1 MRGNLFEFK
10 ENMVDEYYFWLQIY
24 SLSLGMSNS
33 PSSQPIG
40 VFDSGIGGLTV
51 AHAISKLMPNERIVY
66 FGDTAHLP
74 YGDKS
79 PELIHSFVQD
89 ISKFLI
95 QQENCKTVVMAC
107 NTASATSYEFLRDKH
122 MGNIP
127 IINVIDPIVE
137 AIVKDPSIKK
147 VGLIATKT
155 TVESRVYQE
164 KLNRRNPDL
173 LVEVLPTP
181 LLAPMIEEGFSQDK
195 ISHTVIENYLSNAK
209 FTGIDALI
217 LGCTHYVLIRDEIN
231 EFFSEKVKLFDS
243 TDILANK
250 LKSILDNEN
259 LLSEGKNSGN
269 KFYVSDLTKGFSES
283 ASRFYGENL
292 VLELHKLA

>member
-1 MRGNLFEFK
+1 MT
-10 ENMVDEYYFWLQIY
+10 
-24 SLSLGMSNS
+24 NS
-33 PSSQPIG
+33 QTSHPIG

-79 PELIHSFVQD
+79 PELIHSFVKD

-95 QQENCKTVVMAC
+95 QKENCKAVVMAC

-122 MGNIP
+122 EGNYP
-127 IINVIDPIVE
+127 IINVIDPIIE
-137 AIVKDPSIKK
+137 AVVKDVKIKK

-155 TVESRVYQE
+155 TVESGVYQE
-164 KLNRRNPDL
+164 KLKRRNPDVK
-173 LVEVLPTP
+173 VEVLATP

-195 ISHTVIENYLSNAK
+195 ISHTVIENYLSNSK
-209 FTGIDALI
+209 FGDIDALI
-217 LGCTHYVLIRDEIN
+217 LGCTHYVLIKDEIN
-231 EFFSEKVKLFDS
+231 DFFSGRVKLFDS
-243 TDILANK
+243 TNILANK
-250 LKSILDNEN
+250 LKSILSNEN
-259 LLSEGKNSGN
+259 LLSGEKDREN

-292 VLELHKLA
+292 VLELNKID

>member
-1 MRGNLFEFK
+1 MA
-10 ENMVDEYYFWLQIY
+10 
-24 SLSLGMSNS
+24 NS
-33 PSSQPIG
+33 QSSKPIG

-79 PELIHSFVQD
+79 PELIHSFVQN
-89 ISKFLI
+89 ISSFLI
-95 QQENCKTVVMAC
+95 QKENCKAVVMAC

-122 MGNIP
+122 KGVFP

-137 AIVKDPSIKK
+137 AIVNDSSIKK

-155 TVESRVYQE
+155 TVESGVYQE
-164 KLNRRNPDL
+164 KLNRRNPD
-173 LVEVLPTP
+173 VKIEVLATP

-195 ISHTVIENYLSNAK
+195 ISHTVIENYLSNPK
-209 FTGIDALI
+209 FKDIDALI
-217 LGCTHYVLIRDEIN
+217 LGCTHYVLIADEIN
-231 EFFSEKVKLFDS
+231 DFFGGKVKLFDS
-243 TDILANK
+243 TDILALK
-250 LKSILDNEN
+250 LRDILDNEN
-259 LLSEGKNSGN
+259 LLSQGRGSKN

-283 ASRFYGENL
+283 ASRFYGENV
-292 VLELHKLA
+292 VLELNKIE